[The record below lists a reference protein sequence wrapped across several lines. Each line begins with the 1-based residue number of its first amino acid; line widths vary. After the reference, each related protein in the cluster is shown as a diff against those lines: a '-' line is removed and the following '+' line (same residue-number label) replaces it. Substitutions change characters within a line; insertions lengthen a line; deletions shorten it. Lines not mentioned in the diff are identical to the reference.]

1 MKNSSETIAKIQKA
15 IREEGLDGWLF
26 CNFRHRDRL
35 SDELLE
41 RPPELTNS
49 RFWFYAVPSYGTP
62 FALVHAIETDHLA
75 GLPGTTQSYVSR
87 ENLLQCLAPLG
98 GKRWG
103 VHVSENLCAVSF
115 MDAGTYAVLSKAGL
129 ILVSAEAL
137 VQRFKGLL
145 DEEGIASHERAAA
158 ALYEIVATVWDFVCA
173 SSGPGKTVYEG
184 DLRQIMEDEFVRR
197 GLVRD
202 HSPLAAAGAHS
213 SNPHYDFSG
222 RGSALKKGDVVQLD
236 LWAKEKGPAAV
247 YADISWVG
255 FYGKPSAAEEE
266 EKIFAD
272 LAESREAAIT
282 FIETAMAA
290 GKPLTGAEVDAHTRN
305 VLIHRGYEKALK
317 HRTGHGIDTEVHGSG
332 VNMDSVEFADTR
344 FLLEGS
350 CFSLEPGIYLAGYGF
365 RTEVDCYISGG
376 RPRISGPGAE
386 KQGRQF
392 KLLFC

>member
-1 MKNSSETIAKIQKA
+1 MKNSSETIARIQKA
-15 IREEGLDGWLF
+15 IREEHLDGWLF

-41 RPPELTNS
+41 RPAELTNS
-49 RFWFYAVPSYGTP
+49 RFWFYAVPASGPPYG
-62 FALVHAIETDHLA
+62 LVHAVEADHLE
-75 GLPGTTQSYVSR
+75 GLPGTLQSYISR
-87 ENLLQCLAPLG
+87 EDLIRRLAPWG

-115 MDAGTYAVLSKAGL
+115 LDAGTYAVLSKAGL
-129 ILVSAEAL
+129 VLVSAEAL

-158 ALYEIVATVWDFVCA
+158 ELYGIVAAVWDFVRA
-173 SSGPGKTVYEG
+173 SYGSGKTIYEG

-202 HSPLAAAGAHS
+202 HSPLAAAGVHS

-222 RGSALKKGDVVQLD
+222 EGAALKEGDVVQMD
-236 LWAKEKGPAAV
+236 LWAKEKNPAAV

-255 FYGKPSAAEEE
+255 FYGKPAAAEEE

-272 LAESREAAIT
+272 LAESREAAIA
-282 FIETAMAA
+282 FIETALAA

-350 CFSLEPGIYLAGYGF
+350 CFSLEPGIYLDRCGF
-365 RTEVDCYISGG
+365 RTEVDCYISRGAL
-376 RPRISGPGAE
+376 RVSGPGAE
-386 KQGRQF
+386 KRGRQF

>member
-1 MKNSSETIAKIQKA
+1 MNNSSETIAKIQKA
-15 IREEGLDGWLF
+15 IREEDLDGWLF

-49 RFWFYAVPSYGTP
+49 RFWFYAVPAAGTP
-62 FALVHAIETDHLA
+62 YGLVHAIEADHLE
-75 GLPGTTQSYVSR
+75 GLPGTVHSYISR
-87 ENLLQCLAPLG
+87 EDLIRRLAPLR

-115 MDAGTYAVLSKAGL
+115 LDAGTYAVLSKAGL
-129 ILVSAEAL
+129 LLVSAEAL

-145 DEEGIASHERAAA
+145 DKEGIASHERAAA
-158 ALYEIVATVWDFVCA
+158 GLYEIVGKVWDFV
-173 SSGPGKTVYEG
+173 SVSYGSGKTIYEG
-184 DLRQIMEDEFVRR
+184 DLRQLMEDEFVLR

-202 HSPLAAAGAHS
+202 HSPLAAAGVHS

-222 RGSALKKGDVVQLD
+222 SGSALQEGDVVQLD
-236 LWAKEKGPAAV
+236 LWAREKSPAAV

-255 FYGKPSAAEEE
+255 FYGKPGAAGEE

-272 LAESREAAIT
+272 LAEGRETAIA
-282 FIETAMAA
+282 FIETALAA
-290 GKPLTGAEVDAHTRN
+290 GKPLTGAEVDAYTRN
-305 VLIHRGYEKALK
+305 FLINRGYGEALK

-332 VNMDSVEFADTR
+332 VNMDSVEFADPR

-350 CFSLEPGIYLAGYGF
+350 CFSLEPGIYLSAYGF

-376 RPRISGPGAE
+376 ALRVSGPAAE